1 MKVNVVNKSNHR
13 LPEYATEKSAGLDLK
28 ANISEPVVLKPM
40 ERVLIPTEL
49 YMAVPDGYTLLI
61 CSRSGLA
68 IKSGIQVL
76 NAPGVIDCDYRS
88 SISVILINLSNTPY
102 VINPGDRIAQGI
114 LVKFEQIEWNEVKT
128 LDETDRKGG
137 FGSTGK

>member
-28 ANISEPVVLKPM
+28 ANISEPIVLKPM

-88 SISVILINLSNTPY
+88 SIGVILINLSNTPY
-102 VINPGDRIAQGI
+102 VINPGDRIAQAI

>member
-88 SISVILINLSNTPY
+88 SIGVILINLSNTPY

>member
-28 ANISEPVVLKPM
+28 ANISEPITIRPM
-40 ERVLIPTEL
+40 QRVLIPTEL
-49 YMAVPDGYTLLI
+49 YMAVPDGYTLLV

-68 IKSGIQVL
+68 LKNGLCVL
-76 NAPGVIDCDYRS
+76 NSPGVVDSDYRMS
-88 SISVILINLSNTPY
+88 VGVILANLSDVPY
-102 VINPGDRIAQGI
+102 LVNPGDRVAQAI
-114 LVKFEQIEWNEVKT
+114 LVKFEQIEWNEVKS